1 VETAMPLGKPRFA
14 VRDEFV
20 RMLTTVAARA

>member
-1 VETAMPLGKPRFA
+1 MPLGKPRFA

-20 RMLTTVAARA
+20 RMLTTAAARA